1 MNQRAHPT
9 VRPYA
14 LALGVIPRRGV
25 VERLS
30 FLGPALAQDVA
41 SALLLDTLGALSTFP
56 VRHRVVFAHGDDAV
70 TRQTRLPATWREFA
84 QRGATT
90 EERLGS
96 AFEDLLA
103 LGAEAMLL
111 VAADGPMLPLGP
123 MFDGLMWL
131 LPKKRVLLGGTEGGG
146 LYALG
151 VAERPGFLPN
161 VGQALGLAGA
171 EDETPASAAAGR
183 SAEVAEQAGLEVQ
196 QLPPAYRVA
205 DAATLRRLKDD
216 VAGGVF
222 APHCRK
228 LLERPELAAHLA
240 G

>member
-90 EERLGS
+90 EER
-96 AFEDLLA
+96 
-103 LGAEAMLL
+103 L